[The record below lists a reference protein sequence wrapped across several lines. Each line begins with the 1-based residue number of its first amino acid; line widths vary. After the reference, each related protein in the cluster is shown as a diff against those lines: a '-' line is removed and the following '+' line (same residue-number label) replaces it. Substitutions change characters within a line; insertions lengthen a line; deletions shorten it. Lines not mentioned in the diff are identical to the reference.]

1 MGVGGA
7 NLPKPSRTKFRCSS
21 GYKKQASP
29 RQGPFHR
36 VVGSIPML
44 ASMNELFSSKPKV
57 MFIPNQLKGV
67 FSLSINIK
75 LFIPST
81 TEVDKEGSVMQAIY
95 ERKAL
100 TLFSELFGGATSYG
114 AMGAWSSASAGLVTE
129 KIQIVES
136 FASTDA
142 IATGFDA
149 VARLAG
155 EMKLAMGQEAIAL
168 QYQNEMFFL

>member
-1 MGVGGA
+1 
-7 NLPKPSRTKFRCSS
+7 
-21 GYKKQASP
+21 
-29 RQGPFHR
+29 
-36 VVGSIPML
+36 
-44 ASMNELFSSKPKV
+44 
-57 MFIPNQLKGV
+57 MFVPAELKGV
-67 FSLSINIK
+67 FSLSISIK

-81 TEVDKEGSVMQAIY
+81 TEVDKEGSAMQAIY

-114 AMGAWSSASAGLVTE
+114 AIGAWSSASAGLVTE

-142 IATGFDA
+142 VGTGFRKVLDFA
-149 VARLAG
+149 EA
-155 EMKLAMGQEAIAL
+155 MKNAMGQEAIAL